1 MPATRL
7 DVTTQDGVMDVYL
20 HEPPDA
26 GPAGG
31 PAPAV
36 IFFADAGGVRPV
48 MQEMAARLAA
58 AGYLVALPNLYY
70 RAGDYEPF
78 DLKTLFKVRS
88 ERQRM
93 GRIVG
98 LAGPDGLGRDTGAL
112 LDALAARRGR
122 GDERV
127 GCVGYCMGGNWAFR
141 TAVDHPDRVA
151 AMASF
156 HGGFLASDDPAS
168 PHRQAGR
175 IRARLYFGVA
185 DHDSSCSPESQAQLV
200 TALSEASADYQ
211 LELYAGAG
219 HGFAVPDNLS
229 YSEAAAD
236 RHWRRLIGLFAET
249 LGPPGD

>member
-1 MPATRL
+1 MPASRV
-7 DVTTQDGVMDVYL
+7 DVATPDGTMDVYL
-20 HEPPDA
+20 HQPP
-26 GPAGG
+26 GGG
-31 PAPAV
+31 PAPV
-36 IFFADAGGVRPV
+36 VMFFADAGGVRPV

-78 DLKTLFKVRS
+78 DLSTLFSVRS

-112 LDALAARRGR
+112 LDALSGQTGRR
-122 GDERV
+122 DEQV

-141 TAVDHPDRVA
+141 TAGDHPGRVA

-185 DHDSSCSPESQAQLV
+185 DHDSSCTPESQAQLI
-200 TALSEASADYQ
+200 TALDEASVGYQ
-211 LELYAGAG
+211 LELYPGAG
-219 HGFAVPDNLS
+219 HGFSVPDNPS
-229 YSEAAAD
+229 YSEPAAD
-236 RHWRRLIGLFAET
+236 RHWRRVTALFAET
-249 LGPPGD
+249 LASPAD